1 MKRDSSL
8 KAWRENINS
17 PGGLRIEGRGGE
29 GREGREG
36 STLYTTIKYM
46 KSSSVLQF
54 VSSLSYT
61 TVA

>member
-1 MKRDSSL
+1 MKRDFSL

-17 PGGLRIEGRGGE
+17 PGGLRIEERGG
-29 GREGREG
+29 EGREG
-36 STLYTTIKYM
+36 STLYTTIKFM